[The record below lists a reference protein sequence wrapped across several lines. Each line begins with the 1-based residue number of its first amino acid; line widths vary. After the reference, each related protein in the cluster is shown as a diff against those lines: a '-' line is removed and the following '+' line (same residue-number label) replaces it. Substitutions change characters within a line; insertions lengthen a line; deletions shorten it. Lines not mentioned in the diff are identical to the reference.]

1 MMGQPIPTI
10 TKNLLI
16 INGLFFL
23 ATYIFESKGIDLTVI
38 LGAFY
43 PGSPNFQTWQVL
55 SHMFMH
61 GGFQHIL
68 FNMFALWMF
77 GAAVETT
84 IGAKNFL
91 KLYIFAGFGG
101 FILYNLV
108 NYIEISQLQKL
119 VVEQGVSLA
128 DIYKAAKL
136 NLHREL
142 VNEPALSVV
151 QNPNA
156 ISLVQNYITPMVGAS
171 GAIYGLLLAFAVL
184 YPEAKLALI
193 FFPVG
198 IKAKYFIPILIA
210 VELFFGVRN
219 FEWNN
224 VAHFAHLGGALIGFL
239 FVRNWKKNLYRK
251 N

>member
-1 MMGQPIPTI
+1 M
-10 TKNLLI
+10 
-16 INGLFFL
+16 
-23 ATYIFESKGIDLTVI
+23 
-38 LGAFY
+38 
-43 PGSPNFQTWQVL
+43 
-55 SHMFMH
+55 
-61 GGFQHIL
+61 
-68 FNMFALWMF
+68 
-77 GAAVETT
+77 
-84 IGAKNFL
+84 
-91 KLYIFAGFGG
+91 
-101 FILYNLV
+101 
-108 NYIEISQLQKL
+108 